1 MNPERGRVFVD
12 SMREASR
19 LAREASQE
27 LRVCMAVLDRD
38 DPVEQEVYRGV
49 AEDSAMLREMASRL
63 SEAIGEGEAEE

>member
-1 MNPERGRVFVD
+1 MNEERGRVFVD
-12 SMREASR
+12 SMRKASR
-19 LAREASQE
+19 LARLASLE

-63 SEAIGEGEAEE
+63 SDAIGEKEAEE